1 MVLEGYPLGFPL
13 GCLQKYS
20 LIETASCLI
29 VRPSK
34 EETHK
39 VLVTV
44 LGDPHTEVHLGIFI
58 TFNLREYYPEPT
70 RCGKCQ
76 RFGHY
81 VSKGRSMATCSAC
94 SELHLTDLCTIKI
107 REGKPITAK
116 CPICGA
122 THHAWNPICPERL
135 RHVALLYGE
144 VLPTEQWTP
153 RVFKRKLHEWNS
165 SSQADTPS
173 SSRIPYSSVT
183 KSIKDPSTKQH
194 PSPATIPLSSHK
206 CSSCGNTID
215 SQDVDHDPT
224 DLASHLSAKATD
236 RNHIQEAIENILA
249 GKPAITV
256 GPSNSAPKSANNEN
270 STHSPEESPCSS

>member
-76 RFGHY
+76 QFDHD
-81 VSKGRSMATCSAC
+81 VSKYRSTARCGVCSKP
-94 SELHLTDLCTIKI
+94 HLTDICITKI
-107 REGKPITAK
+107 REGKLTTAK
-116 CPICGA
+116 CPNCSD
-122 THHAWNPICPERL
+122 THHVWNPICPERL
-135 RHVALLYGE
+135 RRLALPSE
-144 VLPTEQWTP
+144 EAFPIEQLTL
-153 RVFKRKLHEWNS
+153 RVFTRKRHAWNI
-165 SSQADTPS
+165 SSQADSLS
-173 SSRIPYSSVT
+173 SSRIPYSFAT
-183 KSIKDPSTKQH
+183 KSIRARPLPSSKKQFGLEMMGLH
-194 PSPATIPLSSHK
+194 
-206 CSSCGNTID
+206 
-215 SQDVDHDPT
+215 Q
-224 DLASHLSAKATD
+224 
-236 RNHIQEAIENILA
+236 
-249 GKPAITV
+249 
-256 GPSNSAPKSANNEN
+256 
-270 STHSPEESPCSS
+270 